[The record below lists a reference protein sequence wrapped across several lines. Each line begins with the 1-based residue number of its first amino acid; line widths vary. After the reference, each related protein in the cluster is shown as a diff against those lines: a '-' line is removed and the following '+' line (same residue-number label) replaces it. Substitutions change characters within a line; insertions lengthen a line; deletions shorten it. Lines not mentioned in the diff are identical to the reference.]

1 VPHFGEESAWSPL
14 PMWTPSSHWWRRLH
28 SPPAGRWIAW
38 TFHKLQSVRAA
49 ETKIQNDLRAADKST
64 VEIREAE
71 RRLLSQ
77 QPNLEIAFTE
87 VLEHRA
93 PDGRRY
99 LAVTV
104 ELQNS
109 GARNLK
115 VEFDQATLTVAR
127 YELADNHLR
136 RLVDVYSTGVRYLS
150 HRMDQLSDLPWRIL
164 RAGQERRVSFLAPVP
179 SPGLYLVQ
187 FRALYGMLPFHNE
200 PQEVRGDD
208 RIQAVQQQVVSMT
221 EGEPVHPSIGP
232 SPSAGP

>member
-1 VPHFGEESAWSPL
+1 MVTAANVDTIKSLVETIALAASGL
-14 PMWTPSSHWWRRLH
+14 
-28 SPPAGRWIAW
+28 WIAW

-49 ETKIQNDLRAADKST
+49 EAKIQNDLRAADKST

-115 VEFDQATLTVAR
+115 VEFDQAPSRWRGMNWQTTTCGGW
-127 YELADNHLR
+127 
-136 RLVDVYSTGVRYLS
+136 STS
-150 HRMDQLSDLPWRIL
+150 T
-164 RAGQERRVSFLAPVP
+164 A
-179 SPGLYLVQ
+179 
-187 FRALYGMLPFHNE
+187 
-200 PQEVRGDD
+200 
-208 RIQAVQQQVVSMT
+208 QVCD
-221 EGEPVHPSIGP
+221 I
-232 SPSAGP
+232 SATGWTN